1 MYLLF
6 YYMVKK
12 NYKGDN
18 YVDDNEIMD
27 GMLNVNIG
35 IIIVIF
41 NEKIFIVEFLIY
53 IKVFLFVL
61 LFKLI

>member
-6 YYMVKK
+6 YYRVKK

>member
-1 MYLLF
+1 
-6 YYMVKK
+6 
-12 NYKGDN
+12 
-18 YVDDNEIMD
+18 MD

>member
-18 YVDDNEIMD
+18 YVDDNKIMD

>member
-6 YYMVKK
+6 YYRVKK
-12 NYKGDN
+12 NYNGDN
-18 YVDDNEIMD
+18 NVDDNEIMD

>member
-18 YVDDNEIMD
+18 YVDDKEIMD

>member
-6 YYMVKK
+6 YYRVKK
-12 NYKGDN
+12 NYNGDN
-18 YVDDNEIMD
+18 YVDDNEI
-27 GMLNVNIG
+27 MLNVNIG